1 MENSK
6 KNDHQG
12 MLWLYNKMGVRLYY
26 GSLVLTNNV
35 EFLQYVNYV
44 FFVLTIFGNKK
55 SAK

>member
-1 MENSK
+1 
-6 KNDHQG
+6 
-12 MLWLYNKMGVRLYY
+12 MLWLYNKMGVQLYY

-35 EFLQYVNYV
+35 EILQYVNYV